1 MHRAAAPG
9 ESVSLKRT
17 RMAEDDNRAAL
28 QSSLCANFSGL
39 VTTITETHL
48 SGARL
53 SRRGKVRELY
63 DLGASLLLVA
73 SDRISAFDVV
83 LSPGIPDKGK
93 ILTQLSNFWFRK
105 FSDVDNHL
113 IESDIARFPEE
124 LKPDAPML
132 AGRSVIV
139 RKCEV
144 IPFECV
150 ARGYLAGSGWAE
162 YRKTGRV
169 CGIRLPDGLREADKL
184 PEPIFTPA
192 TKAETGHDENIS
204 FGTMARALP
213 SGEAERLRDMTL
225 SLYKRASDHS
235 ASRGLILADTKLEF
249 GRLDGRIV
257 WIDEALTPDSSRYW
271 DMAHYTP
278 GKGQPSFD
286 KQFVR
291 DWLESTGWDK
301 KPPAP
306 KLPEGVVRTT
316 REKYLD
322 AYRKLTD
329 AMPEYLTG

>member
-1 MHRAAAPG
+1 
-9 ESVSLKRT
+9 
-17 RMAEDDNRAAL
+17 MA
-28 QSSLCANFSGL
+28 
-39 VTTITETHL
+39 TITETHL
-48 SGARL
+48 SAARL

-63 DLGASLLLVA
+63 DLGDSLLLVA

-83 LSPGIPDKGK
+83 LTPGIPDKGK

-105 FSDVDNHL
+105 FADVENH
-113 IESDIARFPEE
+113 IVEADVARFPED
-124 LKPDAPML
+124 LKVDAGLL

-162 YRKTGRV
+162 YRKNGQV
-169 CGIRLPDGLREADKL
+169 CGIRLPDGLREADQL

-192 TKAETGHDENIS
+192 TKAETGHDENIA
-204 FGTMARALP
+204 FETMARALP
-213 SGEAERLRDMTL
+213 AGEAERLRDLTL
-225 SLYKRASDHS
+225 ALYKRASEHA

-249 GRLDGRIV
+249 GRSEGRVV
-257 WIDEALTPDSSRYW
+257 WIDEAFTPDSSRYW
-271 DMAHYTP
+271 DAGQYVP
-278 GKGQPSFD
+278 GRGQPSFD

-301 KPPAP
+301 RPPAP

-329 AMPEYLTG
+329 ALPEHLEA

>member
-1 MHRAAAPG
+1 M
-9 ESVSLKRT
+9 
-17 RMAEDDNRAAL
+17 
-28 QSSLCANFSGL
+28 
-39 VTTITETHL
+39 TTITETHL
-48 SGARL
+48 SSARL

-83 LSPGIPDKGK
+83 LSPGIPDKGR
-93 ILTQLSNFWFRK
+93 ILTQLSTYWFRK
-105 FSDVDNHL
+105 FGDVENHL
-113 IESDIARFPEE
+113 LETDVARFPEE
-124 LKPDAPML
+124 LRADEPLL

-139 RKCEV
+139 KKCEV

-150 ARGYLAGSGWAE
+150 ARGYLAGSGWSE
-162 YRKTGRV
+162 YKKTGRV
-169 CGIRLPDGLREADKL
+169 CGIALPSGLREADRL

-204 FGTMARALP
+204 FDTMARQLP
-213 SGEAERLRDMTL
+213 EGEAERLRDMTL
-225 SLYKRASDHS
+225 SLYARAADHA

-249 GRLDGRIV
+249 GRLDGRLV
-257 WIDEALTPDSSRYW
+257 WIDEAFTPDSSRYW
-271 DMAHYTP
+271 DAAQYNP
-278 GKGQPSFD
+278 GRGQASFD

-301 KPPAP
+301 RPPAP

-322 AYRKLTD
+322 AFRKLTD
-329 AMPEYLTG
+329 AMPEHLEP

>member
-1 MHRAAAPG
+1 M
-9 ESVSLKRT
+9 
-17 RMAEDDNRAAL
+17 
-28 QSSLCANFSGL
+28 
-39 VTTITETHL
+39 TTITETHL
-48 SGARL
+48 ASARL

-63 DLGASLLLVA
+63 DLDHSLLLVA

-93 ILTQLSNFWFRK
+93 ILNQLSNFWFRK
-105 FSDVDNHL
+105 FADVENHL
-113 IESDIARFPEE
+113 LETDVARFPEE
-124 LKPDAPML
+124 LRPDEAQL

-162 YRKTGRV
+162 YRKTGQV
-169 CGIRLPDGLREADKL
+169 CGIRLPEGLRESDRL

-204 FGTMARALP
+204 FERMARGLP
-213 SGEAERLRDMTL
+213 DGEAERLRDMTL
-225 SLYKRASDHS
+225 SLYARA
-235 ASRGLILADTKLEF
+235 AEYATSRGLILADTKLEF
-249 GRLDGRIV
+249 GRFEGRIL
-257 WIDEALTPDSSRYW
+257 WIDEAFTPDSSRYW
-271 DMAHYTP
+271 DAALYQP
-278 GKGQPSFD
+278 GRGQASFD

-291 DWLESTGWDK
+291 DWLDSTGWDK
-301 KPPAP
+301 RPPAP

-322 AYRKLTD
+322 AYRKITD
-329 AMPEYLTG
+329 AMPEHLEA

>member
-1 MHRAAAPG
+1 M
-9 ESVSLKRT
+9 
-17 RMAEDDNRAAL
+17 
-28 QSSLCANFSGL
+28 
-39 VTTITETHL
+39 TTITETHL
-48 SGARL
+48 SNARL

-63 DLGASLLLVA
+63 DLGESLLLVA

-83 LSPGIPDKGK
+83 LSPGIPDKGR
-93 ILTQLSNFWFRK
+93 ILTQLSTYWFRK
-105 FSDVDNHL
+105 FGDVENHL
-113 IESDIARFPEE
+113 LETDVARFPEE
-124 LKPDAPML
+124 LRADEPLL

-139 RKCEV
+139 KKCEV

-150 ARGYLAGSGWAE
+150 ARGYLAGSGWSE
-162 YRKTGRV
+162 YKKTGRV
-169 CGIRLPDGLREADKL
+169 CGIALPSGLREADRL

-204 FGTMARALP
+204 FDTMARQLP
-213 SGEAERLRDMTL
+213 EGEAERLRDMTL
-225 SLYKRASDHS
+225 SLYGRAADHA

-257 WIDEALTPDSSRYW
+257 WIDEAFTPDSSRYW
-271 DMAHYTP
+271 DAAQYNP
-278 GKGQPSFD
+278 GRGQASFD

-301 KPPAP
+301 RPPAP

-322 AYRKLTD
+322 AFRKLTD
-329 AMPEYLTG
+329 AMPERLEP

>member
-1 MHRAAAPG
+1 MNA
-9 ESVSLKRT
+9 
-17 RMAEDDNRAAL
+17 
-28 QSSLCANFSGL
+28 
-39 VTTITETHL
+39 ITETHL

-93 ILTQLSNFWFRK
+93 MLTQLSNFWFRK
-105 FSDVDNHL
+105 FSDVENHIL
-113 IESDIARFPEE
+113 ETDVARFPED
-124 LKPDAPML
+124 LRADTPLL
-132 AGRSVIV
+132 AGRSVLV

-162 YRKTGRV
+162 YRKNGQV
-169 CGIRLPDGLREADKL
+169 CGIPLPKGLREADRL
-184 PEPIFTPA
+184 TEPIFTPA
-192 TKAETGHDENIS
+192 TKAEQGHDENVS
-204 FGTMARALP
+204 FETMARALP
-213 SGEAERLRDMTL
+213 DGEAEKLRDLTL
-225 SLYKRASDHS
+225 ALYSRASEHALS
-235 ASRGLILADTKLEF
+235 KGLILADTKLEF

-257 WIDEALTPDSSRYW
+257 WIDEAFTPDSSRYW
-271 DMAHYTP
+271 DLAHYAP
-278 GKGQPSFD
+278 GRSQPSFD

-301 KPPAP
+301 RPPAP
-306 KLPEGVVRTT
+306 RLPEGVVRTT
-316 REKYLD
+316 HDKYLD

-329 AMPEYLTG
+329 RLPE

>member
-1 MHRAAAPG
+1 M
-9 ESVSLKRT
+9 
-17 RMAEDDNRAAL
+17 
-28 QSSLCANFSGL
+28 
-39 VTTITETHL
+39 TTITETHL
-48 SGARL
+48 SSARL

-63 DLGASLLLVA
+63 DLGHSLLLVA

-93 ILTQLSNFWFRK
+93 ILNQLSNFWFRK
-105 FSDVDNHL
+105 FADVENHL
-113 IESDIARFPEE
+113 LETDVARFPEE
-124 LKPDAPML
+124 LRVDEAQL

-162 YRKTGRV
+162 YRKTGHV
-169 CGIRLPDGLREADKL
+169 CGIRLPEGLRESDRL

-204 FGTMARALP
+204 FERMARGLP
-213 SGEAERLRDMTL
+213 DGEAERLREMTL
-225 SLYKRASDHS
+225 SLYARAAEYA

-249 GRLDGRIV
+249 GKLDGRIV
-257 WIDEALTPDSSRYW
+257 WIDEAFTPDSSRYW
-271 DMAHYTP
+271 DAALYQP
-278 GKGQPSFD
+278 GRGQASFD

-301 KPPAP
+301 RPPAP
-306 KLPEGVVRTT
+306 RLPEGVVRTT

-322 AYRKLTD
+322 AYRKITDTLPEHLT
-329 AMPEYLTG
+329 P